1 MPSFLFLTILRPSC
15 ESTSVIG
22 LADGHL
28 RLSAFPGFLRAWA
41 PAIAEVRR

>member
-15 ESTSVIG
+15 ESASVIG
-22 LADGHL
+22 LADDHL
-28 RLSAFPGFLRAWA
+28 RLFVFPGFLRAWA